1 MNRLIPIIVLLS
13 IGQAGFPQHSYRA
26 TYSSKAPAT
35 LDIQIEFD
43 STSDEEKDTAGIGEF
58 VQNWLGTTIETSI
71 VLTTKSE
78 TSDIELIPVRKVQS
92 AGVVYSGAKYK
103 WENGKLFLFKPGLGK
118 FVPSEKK
125 PVHLKFTGAS
135 RKIVGYNCREAKSDG
150 NDSSQVTVWICEELP
165 SSINPAI
172 VIEGVKG
179 AVFEYFA
186 KGGEEI
192 IIKKLEV
199 L

>member
-1 MNRLIPIIVLLS
+1 MCRLIIGIFILS
-13 IGQAGFPQHSYRA
+13 ICQSALSQPSYRA
-26 TYSSKAPAT
+26 TYSSKAPPIM
-35 LDIQIEFD
+35 DIQIEFD
-43 STSDEEKDTAGIGEF
+43 STSDEEKDTADIREF

-78 TSDIELIPVRKVQS
+78 TSEIELIPVRKVQT

-103 WENGKLFLFKPGLGK
+103 WDSGKLFLFKPGLGK

-125 PVHLKFTGAS
+125 PVHLKFTGAA
-135 RKIVGYNCREAKSDG
+135 RKILGYNCREAKSDG
-150 NDSSQVTVWICEELP
+150 NDSAQVTVWICEELP

-172 VIEGVKG
+172 VFEGVKG
-179 AVFEYFA
+179 AVFEYIE

-192 IIKKLEV
+192 VIKKLEV